1 MFTPLFMTCSWPIH
15 NLFMT
20 SSQFFTIFPQ
30 LVHVLAGPV
39 HDIFFIQFFHILFM
53 TCLGLVHLSTA
64 SSWLAQYLLMTFHNL
79 FTTCWWLV
87 DSLFMTCSWFV
98 HWLFTTFSQF
108 FQNLFMACFGLVHYL
123 FTKIS
128 HFFTTW

>member
-39 HDIFFIQFFHILFM
+39 HYFFFYNLF
-53 TCLGLVHLSTA
+53 TSCLGLVHLSTA
-64 SSWLAQYLLMTFHNL
+64 SSWLVQYLLMTCSRLVDDLLIAYSWLVHDLFTGCSQLFHNFFRTYLRLVLVL
-79 FTTCWWLV
+79 FI
-87 DSLFMTCSWFV
+87 TCSQTF
-98 HWLFTTFSQF
+98 HTFSQLV
-108 FQNLFMACFGLVHYL
+108 NDLFRIC
-123 FTKIS
+123 
-128 HFFTTW
+128 